1 MALNQEKSAIF
12 IAFPAITSLTNSAE
26 IIPNQINREA
36 LSPSL
41 NPTVLLGGDTVNL
54 WCWVLLAFG

>member
-1 MALNQEKSAIF
+1 MALNQEKP
-12 IAFPAITSLTNSAE
+12 AFLAITSLTDSLKASQTKSTGK
-26 IIPNQINREA
+26 PC

-41 NPTVLLGGDTVNL
+41 NPTVLPGGDTVNL